1 MGLSH
6 EDLTDKTRVI
16 AVESGM
22 VETGLLVDEVVES
35 IEVPASKIE
44 PTLLTL
50 PVEQAD
56 YIEGQCKVDNRLIAL
71 ISVERILKKGSA
83 NEESRK

>member
-1 MGLSH
+1 MMGLPH
-6 EDLTDKTRVI
+6 EDPTDKSRVI

-22 VETGLLVDEVVES
+22 LETGLLVDEVVES
-35 IEVPASKIE
+35 IEVLASKIE

-56 YIEGQCKVDNRLIAL
+56 YIEGQCKVDDRLIAL
-71 ISVERILKKGSA
+71 ISVEKVLEKKG
-83 NEESRK
+83 